1 MTDQRS
7 HEDESAQM
15 DRKDIS
21 GTIDVLSAP
30 TEPNQTE
37 ELSASPKFLS
47 EKSEKNRFNLA
58 GAFHLLRLSD
68 LAQEL
73 GAEPVAEE
81 ARELAARVSEGRFYV
96 ACVGQFKRGKSTLLN
111 ALVGHEVVPTGFV
124 PVTAV
129 PTVIRF
135 GDEPHAR
142 VRMRDGVWRDVAMTD
157 LKEYVTEELNPE
169 NKKVV
174 DGAEVFV
181 PSPLLSSGM
190 CFVDTPGL
198 GSVFTGNTATTQ
210 AFIPHI
216 DAALVVVGA
225 DPPIAGEELALVE
238 EVGRQVQDLILV
250 INKAD
255 RTTDPER
262 AAAVKFTR
270 EILEKRLRRPMGEVF
285 EVSAAERMDNRGPL
299 RDWEKLL
306 GSLYHLVED
315 SGRSLVR
322 TACDRGLQRL
332 SEQLLAIIS
341 EDRDALLRP
350 VEESERRIDL
360 MRETISEAERSMHEL
375 DYLFMAELHRISDLF
390 GERHKRFFQSAWA
403 ESETEFGQALPSLL
417 LGFGPRYRRRVMHL
431 AQEISRREV
440 MPWLKPEQEEGECQ
454 YRAVAARFVEMGN
467 NFLKKL
473 AGAGLSELT
482 RMPHALDPEKGF
494 RVRSSFI
501 FEDFIGTAQPPSPLR
516 WLADVFLPLVG
527 ARKVI
532 TNEAREFLRH
542 LLEINSA
549 RVQNDV
555 LNRIQDSRG
564 RLEAEIRKLLH
575 EISRIAEQALDRAR
589 KVKEEGTPAVQSAI
603 ERLNGLERDVSAL
616 V

>member
-1 MTDQRS
+1 MQEYDSSLTVQDCGS
-7 HEDESAQM
+7 
-15 DRKDIS
+15 I
-21 GTIDVLSAP
+21 P
-30 TEPNQTE
+30 TET
-37 ELSASPKFLS
+37 SVSMDGAS
-47 EKSEKNRFNLA
+47 R
-58 GAFHLLRLSD
+58 LLRLAD

-81 ARELAARVSEGRFYV
+81 AHELAARVSEGRFYV
-96 ACVGQFKRGKSTLLN
+96 ACIGQFKRGKSTLLN
-111 ALVGHEVVPTGFV
+111 ALVGHEIVPTGFV

-135 GDEPHAR
+135 GDALHAR
-142 VRMRDGVWRDVAMTD
+142 IRMQDGSWQDVAMPD

-169 NKKVV
+169 NKKGV

-238 EVGRQVQDLILV
+238 SIGTQVQDLILV

-255 RTTDPER
+255 RTSDPER

-270 EILEKRLRRPMGEVF
+270 EILEKRLHRPMGEVF
-285 EVSAAERMDNRGPL
+285 EVSAAERMENRGPL

-306 GSLYHLVED
+306 ASLHHLVED
-315 SGRSLVR
+315 SGRNLVR
-322 TACDRGLQRL
+322 AACDRGLQRL

-341 EDRDALLRP
+341 EDRDALQRP
-350 VEESERRIDL
+350 IEESERRIEL
-360 MRETISEAERSMHEL
+360 MKETINEAERSIREM
-375 DYLFMAELHRISDLF
+375 DYMFMAELQRISDLF
-390 GERHKRFFQSAWA
+390 GERHRRFFRSAWT
-403 ESETEFGQALPSLL
+403 ESETEFGEELPSVP
-417 LGFGPRYRRRVMHL
+417 LGFGPHYRLRVMHL
-431 AQEISRREV
+431 SQEISQRKV
-440 MPWLKPEQEEGECQ
+440 IPWLKPEQEEGERQ
-454 YRAVAARFVEMGN
+454 YRAVALRFVEMGN
-467 NFLKKL
+467 NFLKTL
-473 AGAGLSELT
+473 ADAGLSELT
-482 RMPHALDPEKGF
+482 RMPHALDPEKGL

-501 FEDFIGTAQPPSPLR
+501 FEKFIGTAQPPSPLR

-532 TNEAREFLRH
+532 TNEARDFLRH

-589 KVKEEGTPAVQSAI
+589 KVKEEGAPAVQSAI
-603 ERLNGLERDVSAL
+603 ERLDRLERDVSAL

>member
-1 MTDQRS
+1 MQEYNSSSILQDDGSLPTQTS
-7 HEDESAQM
+7 VP
-15 DRKDIS
+15 
-21 GTIDVLSAP
+21 IDG
-30 TEPNQTE
+30 
-37 ELSASPKFLS
+37 AS
-47 EKSEKNRFNLA
+47 R
-58 GAFHLLRLSD
+58 LLRLGR

-73 GAEPVAEE
+73 VAEPVAEE

-111 ALVGHEVVPTGFV
+111 ALVGHEVVPTGFI

-135 GDEPHAR
+135 GDQPHAR
-142 VRMRDGVWRDVAMTD
+142 VRMRDGSWQDVAMSD

-169 NKKVV
+169 NRKAV

-225 DPPIAGEELALVE
+225 DPPIAGEELTLVE
-238 EVGRQVQDLILV
+238 AVGKQVQDLILI

-255 RTTDPER
+255 RTSDPER

-270 EILEKRLRRPMGEVF
+270 EILGKRLHRPMGEVF
-285 EVSAAERMDNRGPL
+285 EVSAAERMENRGPL

-306 GSLYHLVED
+306 ASLHHLVED
-315 SGRSLVR
+315 SGRNLVR
-322 TACDRGLQRL
+322 AACDRGLQRL

-341 EDRDALLRP
+341 EDRDALQRP
-350 VEESERRIDL
+350 IEESERRIEL
-360 MRETISEAERSMHEL
+360 MRETINEAERSMREL
-375 DYLFMAELHRISDLF
+375 NFLFMAEQQRISDLF
-390 GERHKRFFQSAWA
+390 VERHKRFFHSAWT
-403 ESETEFGQALPSLL
+403 ESEKEFDEELL
-417 LGFGPRYRRRVMHL
+417 SVPLGFGPHYRRRVMRL
-431 AQEISRREV
+431 AQEVSRRRV
-440 MPWLKPEQEEGECQ
+440 MPWLRPEQEEGERQ
-454 YRAVAARFVEMGN
+454 YSAVALRFVEMGN
-467 NFLKKL
+467 NFLRKL

-482 RMPHALDPEKGF
+482 RMPHALDPEKGL
-494 RVRSSFI
+494 RVRSKFI

-516 WLADVFLPLVG
+516 WLADIFLPLVG
-527 ARKVI
+527 GRKLI
-532 TNEAREFLRH
+532 TKDAREFLEH
-542 LLEINSA
+542 LLEVNSS

-555 LNRIQDSRG
+555 LNRIQESRE
-564 RLEAEIRKLLH
+564 RLEVEIRKLLH
-575 EISRIAEQALDRAR
+575 EVSRIAEQALDRAR
-589 KVKEEGTPAVQSAI
+589 KVKEEGAPAVQSAI
-603 ERLNGLERDVSAL
+603 ERLNRIEQDISAL

>member
-1 MTDQRS
+1 MDMMA
-7 HEDESAQM
+7 HSAMHGFKSNSTVQ
-15 DRKDIS
+15 DYDS
-21 GTIDVLSAP
+21 PL
-30 TEPNQTE
+30 TETPVS
-37 ELSASPKFLS
+37 LDGAS
-47 EKSEKNRFNLA
+47 R
-58 GAFHLLRLSD
+58 LLQLGR

-81 ARELAARVSEGRFYV
+81 ARDLAARVSEGRFYV

-111 ALVGHEVVPTGFV
+111 ALVGHEVVPTGFI

-135 GDEPHAR
+135 GDKPHAR
-142 VRMRDGVWRDVAMTD
+142 VRMRDGAWRDVAMTD

-169 NKKVV
+169 NKKAV

-198 GSVFTGNTATTQ
+198 GSVFTGNSATTQ

-216 DAALVVVGA
+216 DAGLVVVGA

-238 EVGRQVQDLILV
+238 SIGTQVQDLILV

-262 AAAVKFTR
+262 AAAAKFTR
-270 EILEKRLRRPMGEVF
+270 EILEKRLHRPMGEVF
-285 EVSAAERMDNRGPL
+285 EVSAAERMESRGPL
-299 RDWEKLL
+299 RDWGKLL
-306 GSLYHLVED
+306 ASLYDLVED
-315 SGRSLVR
+315 SGRNLVR
-322 TACDRGLQRL
+322 AACDRGLQRL

-341 EDRDALLRP
+341 EDRDALQRP
-350 VEESERRIDL
+350 IEESERRIEL
-360 MRETISEAERSMHEL
+360 MKETINEAERSMREL

-390 GERHKRFFQSAWA
+390 GDRHKQFFASAWT
-403 ESETEFGQALPSLL
+403 ESETEFGEELPSVP
-417 LGFGPRYRRRVMHL
+417 LGFGPHYRRRVMHL
-431 AQEISRREV
+431 AQEISRRRV
-440 MPWLKPEQEEGECQ
+440 MPWLKPEQEEGERQ
-454 YRAVAARFVEMGN
+454 YRAVALRFVEMGN

-473 AGAGLSELT
+473 VDAGLSELT

-494 RVRSSFI
+494 RIRSRFI

-527 ARKVI
+527 GRKLI
-532 TNEAREFLRH
+532 TNDAREFLRH
-542 LLEINSA
+542 LLETNSA

-555 LNRIQDSRG
+555 LNRIQESRD
-564 RLEAEIRKLLH
+564 RLQVEIRKLLH
-575 EISRIAEQALDRAR
+575 EISRFAEQALDRAR
-589 KVKEEGTPAVQSAI
+589 KLKEEGTPAVQSAI
-603 ERLNGLERDVSAL
+603 ERLNRLERGVSAL

>member
-1 MTDQRS
+1 MAHLATESWVKRSVSTDGSSR
-7 HEDESAQM
+7 
-15 DRKDIS
+15 
-21 GTIDVLSAP
+21 
-30 TEPNQTE
+30 
-37 ELSASPKFLS
+37 
-47 EKSEKNRFNLA
+47 
-58 GAFHLLRLSD
+58 LLRLAD
-68 LAQEL
+68 LAQKL

-81 ARELAARVSEGRFYV
+81 ARELAARVAEGRFYV

-111 ALVGHEVVPTGFV
+111 ALVGYAVVPTGFI

-135 GDEPHAR
+135 GDKPHAR
-142 VRMRDGVWRDVAMTD
+142 VRMRDGSWQDVVMSD

-169 NKKVV
+169 NKKGLA
-174 DGAEVFV
+174 GAEVFV

-198 GSVFTGNTATTQ
+198 GSVFAGNTATTQ
-210 AFIPHI
+210 ALIPHI

-238 EVGRQVQDLILV
+238 TVGKQVQDLILV

-270 EILEKRLRRPMGEVF
+270 EILEKRLHRPMGEVF
-285 EVSAAERMDNRGPL
+285 EVSAVERMGDRGPL

-306 GSLYHLVED
+306 ASLHYLIED
-315 SGRSLVR
+315 SGRNLVR
-322 TACDRGLQRL
+322 AACDRGIQRL

-350 VEESERRIDL
+350 VEESERRIEL
-360 MRETISEAERSMHEL
+360 MKETINEAERSMREL
-375 DYLFMAELHRISDLF
+375 EFLFMAEQHRISDLF
-390 GERHKRFFQSAWA
+390 GDRHKQFFGSAWI
-403 ESETEFGQALPSLL
+403 ESEMEFNNDLL
-417 LGFGPRYRRRVMHL
+417 STPHGFGPHYRRRVMHI
-431 AQEISRREV
+431 AQEISRCKV
-440 MPWLKPEQEEGECQ
+440 MPWLKPEQEEGERQ
-454 YRAVAARFVEMGN
+454 YRAVATRFVEMGN
-467 NFLKKL
+467 SFLKKL
-473 AGAGLSELT
+473 ASAGLSELT

-516 WLADVFLPLVG
+516 WIADVLLPLVG

-542 LLEINSA
+542 LLEVNSS

-603 ERLNGLERDVSAL
+603 ERLNRLERDVVAL

>member
-1 MTDQRS
+1 MDMMA
-7 HEDESAQM
+7 HSAMQGITSSSTVQDYNSPSTEAPASM
-15 DRKDIS
+15 D
-21 GTIDVLSAP
+21 G
-30 TEPNQTE
+30 
-37 ELSASPKFLS
+37 AS
-47 EKSEKNRFNLA
+47 R
-58 GAFHLLRLSD
+58 LLRLGR

-142 VRMRDGVWRDVAMTD
+142 VRMRDGAWRDVAMTD

-169 NKKVV
+169 NKKAV

-238 EVGRQVQDLILV
+238 EVGKQVQDLILV

-262 AAAVKFTR
+262 AAAAKFTR
-270 EILEKRLRRPMGEVF
+270 EILEKRLHRPMGEVF
-285 EVSAAERMDNRGPL
+285 EVSAAERMESGGPL
-299 RDWEKLL
+299 RDWGKLL
-306 GSLYHLVED
+306 ASLYDLVED
-315 SGRSLVR
+315 SGRNLVR
-322 TACDRGLQRL
+322 AACDRGLQRL

-341 EDRDALLRP
+341 EDRDALQRP
-350 VEESERRIDL
+350 IEESERRIEI
-360 MRETISEAERSMHEL
+360 MKETINEAERSMREL
-375 DYLFMAELHRISDLF
+375 DYLFMAVLHRISDLF
-390 GERHKRFFQSAWA
+390 GDRHKQFFATAWM
-403 ESETEFGQALPSLL
+403 ESETEFGEELPSVP
-417 LGFGPRYRRRVMHL
+417 LGFGPHYRRRVMHL
-431 AQEISRREV
+431 AQEISRRRV
-440 MPWLKPEQEEGECQ
+440 MPWLKPEQEEGERQ
-454 YRAVAARFVEMGN
+454 YRAVALRFVEMGN

-473 AGAGLSELT
+473 VDAGLSELT

-494 RVRSSFI
+494 RIRSRFI

-516 WLADVFLPLVG
+516 WLADVLLPLVG
-527 ARKVI
+527 ARRVI
-532 TNEAREFLRH
+532 TNEAREFLQH

-549 RVQNDV
+549 RVQNNV
-555 LNRIQDSRG
+555 LNRIQESRD
-564 RLEAEIRKLLH
+564 RLEVEIRKLLH

-589 KVKEEGTPAVQSAI
+589 KVKEEGTPAVQSGI
-603 ERLNGLERDVSAL
+603 EQLNRLERDVSAL